1 MLLDDQIRSNRRKSI
16 GMFGGF
22 FVVYAAFAA
31 AISFA
36 IAGLQAELNAIILI
50 VFAVVAVVVI
60 LFTLVLGDDMA
71 VRVGGGRRVEQRSDA
86 PELWDAVETMSIAA
100 GIQRPRIYISPDKA
114 PNAFAAGRSQEQALV
129 CVTQGLLDTL
139 DKEELEGVV
148 AHEISHIRNLDI
160 RVMTYAAVLA
170 GSIALIAQ
178 ALLHINS
185 IDLFDSD
192 GPVWL
197 LLVRLLVFL
206 FALLLAPVAALVIQL
221 AISRRREL
229 LADASAAD
237 ITRYPQGLASA
248 LRQISSSGVAPRHSR
263 QAIAHLYIM
272 APAQAKGTRFSNLLS
287 THPPVAERLARLDGL
302 AGGQLHNRR
311 PRAPGEP
318 MTLVLGDT
326 PDEASTA

>member
-1 MLLDDQIRSNRRKSI
+1 MLLDDQIRSNRLKSI

-22 FVVYAAFAA
+22 FVLYAAFAA

-36 IAGLQAELNAIILI
+36 IAGLQADLNAVI
-50 VFAVVAVVVI
+50 AVVFLVVAIVVI
-60 LFTLVLGDDMA
+60 VVTLLFGDDMA
-71 VRVGGGRRVEQRSDA
+71 VRVAGGRKVEQSEDA
-86 PELWDAVETMSIAA
+86 PDLWNAVETMSIAA

-114 PNAFAAGRSQEQALV
+114 PNAFAAGRSQDQALV

-139 DKEELEGVV
+139 DKEELEGVI

-178 ALLHINS
+178 GLLHLAS
-185 IDLFDSD
+185 VDLFDSD

-197 LLVRLLVFL
+197 ILVRVVVFLLALLV
-206 FALLLAPVAALVIQL
+206 APVAALMIQL
-221 AISRRREL
+221 AISRRREF

-237 ITRYPQGLASA
+237 ITRYPQGLSSA

-272 APAQAKGTRFSNLLS
+272 APAQAKGSRLAGLFS

-302 AGGQLHNRR
+302 AGGQMHQRR
-311 PRAPGEP
+311 PRSPSEP
-318 MTLVLGDT
+318 MTLLLGDQ
-326 PDEASTA
+326 PGEGAAS